1 MLAKAFCLSGLHT
14 VAKLFVSMEQVI
26 GEKEGIFMKNKIKYT
41 EEPMGD
47 LKIIPEAI
55 MGYLNIS
62 QEVTDK
68 LFSDAANLFS

>member
-1 MLAKAFCLSGLHT
+1 MRLFAK
-14 VAKLFVSMEQVI
+14 EI
-26 GEKEGIFMKNKIKYT
+26 YT
-41 EEPMGD
+41 IQD
-47 LKIIPEAI
+47 LLKIIPEAI